1 MEMVSSN
8 QPFFHGKGSWM
19 IPWSDHTLVNK
30 HFFKW
35 DVSGSKSLSLPKAPS
50 RNLRSGPSS
59 PSIPQTTSWRGKVI
73 NTARLKG
80 TLYVKKKRWLPFL
93 RKHGSILNITHS
105 IKEMT
110 PFWRKPIFHFLEIE
124 GGSTV
129 SSFKLAQPQ
138 PKWCSWCFFFT
149 REFSVMESLTLGIQS
164 PCQMM
169 IGVYNRLLSRVFRL
183 HVHSQ
188 KVIGSLGIHYY
199 QIMEFIINRW
209 SHKGIHHL
217 GLIYI
222 YIYNH
227 APERAGHMF
236 FFREF

>member
-59 PSIPQTTSWRGKVI
+59 PSIPQTTI
-73 NTARLKG
+73 LKRESHKHG
-80 TLYVKKKRWLPFL
+80 TTEGNSVCEKKKRWLPFL

-138 PKWCSWCFFFT
+138 PKWCSWCFFFHQGIF
-149 REFSVMESLTLGIQS
+149 RHGVINPRDPITLS
-164 PCQMM
+164 DDDW
-169 IGVYNRLLSRVFRL
+169 GV
-183 HVHSQ
+183 
-188 KVIGSLGIHYY
+188 
-199 QIMEFIINRW
+199 
-209 SHKGIHHL
+209 
-217 GLIYI
+217 
-222 YIYNH
+222 
-227 APERAGHMF
+227 
-236 FFREF
+236 